1 MVWVHVLRRL
11 SISSSS
17 SISSHQ
23 LNLATGSCCST
34 SSSLA
39 FSGSTLVTS
48 VPVVTDSHSPMEKS
62 FLAFQA
68 WTWSFHAL
76 TRPSH
81 CLLEYFTYLRK
92 RSVNFQ
98 NSNFSDLTRKKSK
111 IPIWPVVIWREK
123 TTIQNDSLIRC
134 AWQKRRSG
142 CFGDFFNIGII
153 GNAIFA
159 VINLFLTPLQNQWIC
174 FQFFILL
181 TSFTAANGARWSGA
195 GSRMAFISFEMTS
208 FGTASIH
215 SKMLSVSTFGSVHD
229 DATVLRHGKIDWT
242 KSIVS
247 FSLFFFVGEQ
257 NVNWFW
263 PGKNL
268 CQNILT
274 ICFERVAGKF
284 K

>member
-1 MVWVHVLRRL
+1 MSSRFASFEHFFFLFNFVTPIEFGDRL
-11 SISSSS
+11 LLFNLIIFGIFGVNFGYIS
-17 SISSHQ
+17 
-23 LNLATGSCCST
+23 ASCDRFP
-34 SSSLA
+34 
-39 FSGSTLVTS
+39 FSDGKIIFGI
-48 VPVVTDSHSPMEKS
+48 P
-62 FLAFQA
+62 
-68 WTWSFHAL
+68 
-76 TRPSH
+76 
-81 CLLEYFTYLRK
+81 
-92 RSVNFQ
+92 SVNLKLPCFDKTVPLPSGVFHISAKTKCKLSKFKLQ
-98 NSNFSDLTRKKSK
+98 RFDEKKSK
-111 IPIWPVVIWREK
+111 IPIWPVVFWRKK

-159 VINLFLTPLQNQWIC
+159 IINLFLTPLQNQWIC

-263 PGKNL
+263 PGKKL
-268 CQNILT
+268 CQNIVT